1 MAKKFELNVSDLRL
15 ICDPKIFKFKNT
27 SEVKPLDTVIGQE
40 RAVDAIDF
48 GLNMQDPGYNIFV
61 TGLASTGKS
70 TIVRDL
76 VGKHAKNLP
85 TPPDLCLV
93 NNFKDEFRPR
103 AIAVSPGKAI
113 QFRKKMNRAV
123 EGLKTEL
130 PAVFEDEAYL
140 KKLSK
145 IKNKHSEK
153 LNNLYDRLQA
163 FAAKK
168 NLHIE
173 QTETDFQTIP
183 VVNGKPITTE
193 EFNSL
198 PDNVKIQIEENL
210 RSIQA
215 KIEATAVEMDKNNLA
230 LHASIEKLMDQ
241 YALSVVKKRL
251 DPIRKEFKTNQAI
264 VEHLNSAQ
272 EHMVENFNVF
282 IPTDKTEQQTES
294 PAPRNANASFQ
305 QYKVNIMVDNE
316 STKGAP
322 IIFETNPTYY
332 NVFGRIEK
340 RAFMGTV
347 NTDFTMVQAGSL
359 LNANGGFLIMEIDSV
374 IMNPYV
380 WEALKRTLRTKCLQ
394 IEDIPEET
402 GFGTTSL
409 KPEPIPLDVKVILLG
424 SYEIFEVIQ
433 SEDPRFNK
441 IFKVRADFDS
451 EVDRTPRTI
460 QQYARFIARVC
471 REEKLLP
478 FTPKG
483 VALMV
488 EYGEKYVSS
497 KHKLSIRFGPILG
510 ILKEADYWARKRKA
524 RQVTDKHVIKA
535 FNDHRF
541 RHNLYEQKI
550 HESYLDN
557 SIMIDVSGAV
567 IGQVNALAVYQ
578 IGEFSFGRPVRI
590 TAETYMG
597 KQGVVNIEREAELSG
612 STHDKGVLILS
623 GYLGRTFA
631 QQHPLSL
638 SISITFEQSYFGIDG
653 DSASST
659 ELYAILSSLADM
671 PIKQGIAVSGSV
683 NQKGKIQAIGD
694 VNQKVEGFFE
704 VCKEKGL
711 NGQQGVMI
719 PAANTQ
725 NLMLKKEVIDAV
737 KQNKFHIYSV
747 SSVEEGIEI
756 LTGVPAGKPN
766 RKGIY
771 PKGTVYSAVQ
781 NKLKYYQERLQK
793 IKKEFEDEE
802 E

>member
-1 MAKKFELNVSDLRL
+1 
-15 ICDPKIFKFKNT
+15 
-27 SEVKPLDTVIGQE
+27 
-40 RAVDAIDF
+40 
-48 GLNMQDPGYNIFV
+48 
-61 TGLASTGKS
+61 
-70 TIVRDL
+70 
-76 VGKHAKNLP
+76 
-85 TPPDLCLV
+85 
-93 NNFKDEFRPR
+93 
-103 AIAVSPGKAI
+103 
-113 QFRKKMNRAV
+113 
-123 EGLKTEL
+123 
-130 PAVFEDEAYL
+130 
-140 KKLSK
+140 
-145 IKNKHSEK
+145 
-153 LNNLYDRLQA
+153 
-163 FAAKK
+163 
-168 NLHIE
+168 IE

-183 VVNGKPITTE
+183 VVDGKPITPE
-193 EFNSL
+193 AFNSL
-198 PDNVKIQIEENL
+198 PDRVKAQIEENL
-210 RSIQA
+210 RSIQTD
-215 KIEATAVEMDKNNLA
+215 IDATAVEMDKNNVA
-230 LHASIEKLMDQ
+230 LHASIEKLMDE

-251 DPIRKEFKTNQAI
+251 DPIRKEFKANQAI
-264 VEHLNSAQ
+264 VDYLNSAQ

-282 IPTDKTEQQTES
+282 IPSVKPEQQQES
-294 PAPRNANASFQ
+294 PGPRNPQAAFQ
-305 QYKVNIMVDNE
+305 QYKVNVLVNNE

-322 IIFETNPTYY
+322 VIFETNPTYY

-340 RAFMGTV
+340 RAFMGTI

-359 LNANGGFLIMEIDSV
+359 LNANGGFLMMEIDSV

-402 GFGTTSL
+402 GFGSTSV

-424 SYEIFEVIQ
+424 SYDIFEVIQ
-433 SEDPRFNK
+433 NEDPRFNK

-460 QQYARFIARVC
+460 RQYARFIARVC

-488 EYGEKYVSS
+488 EYGEKYVSN

-510 ILKEADYWARKRKA
+510 ILKEADYWARRSNA

-541 RHNLYEQKI
+541 RHNLYEHKM

-557 SIMIDVSGAV
+557 SILIDVSGEV

-578 IGEFSFGRPVRI
+578 IGELSFGRPARI

-597 KQGVVNIEREAELSG
+597 KQGVINIEREAELSG

-671 PIKQGIAVSGSV
+671 PIRQGIAVTGSV

-711 NGQQGVMI
+711 SGRQGVMI
-719 PAANTQ
+719 PAANTK

-737 KQNKFHIYSV
+737 KQNKFHIYRV
-747 SSVEEGIEI
+747 SSIEEGIEI
-756 LTGVPAGKPN
+756 LTGVPAGKPDK
-766 RKGIY
+766 KGIY
-771 PKGTVYSAVQ
+771 PEGTVYGAVQ
-781 NKLKYYQERLQK
+781 KKLKYYQQRAQK
-793 IKKEFEDEE
+793 IKKEFEDKSDFI
-802 E
+802 

>member
-1 MAKKFELNVSDLRL
+1 M
-15 ICDPKIFKFKNT
+15 
-27 SEVKPLDTVIGQE
+27 
-40 RAVDAIDF
+40 DA
-48 GLNMQDPGYNIFV
+48 
-61 TGLASTGKS
+61 
-70 TIVRDL
+70 
-76 VGKHAKNLP
+76 
-85 TPPDLCLV
+85 
-93 NNFKDEFRPR
+93 
-103 AIAVSPGKAI
+103 
-113 QFRKKMNRAV
+113 
-123 EGLKTEL
+123 
-130 PAVFEDEAYL
+130 
-140 KKLSK
+140 
-145 IKNKHSEK
+145 
-153 LNNLYDRLQA
+153 
-163 FAAKK
+163 
-168 NLHIE
+168 
-173 QTETDFQTIP
+173 
-183 VVNGKPITTE
+183 
-193 EFNSL
+193 
-198 PDNVKIQIEENL
+198 
-210 RSIQA
+210 
-215 KIEATAVEMDKNNLA
+215 
-230 LHASIEKLMDQ
+230 

-251 DPIRKEFKTNQAI
+251 DPIRKEFKANQAI
-264 VEHLNSAQ
+264 VDYLNSAQ

-282 IPTDKTEQQTES
+282 IPADKSEQQPDS
-294 PAPRNANASFQ
+294 AAPRNAETAFQ
-305 QYKVNIMVDNE
+305 QYKVNVLVNNE
-316 STKGAP
+316 ATKGAP
-322 IIFETNPTYY
+322 VIFEANPTYY

-359 LNANGGFLIMEIDSV
+359 LNASGGFLIMEIDSV

-380 WEALKRTLRTKCLQ
+380 WEALKRTLRNKYLQ

-402 GFGTTSL
+402 GFGSTSL

-433 SEDPRFNK
+433 NEDTRFNK

-451 EVDRTPRTI
+451 EVDRSPRTI
-460 QQYARFIARVC
+460 QQYAQFIARVC

-488 EYGEKYVSS
+488 EYGEKYVSN

-510 ILKEADYWARKRKA
+510 ILKEADYWARKRSA
-524 RQVTDKHVIKA
+524 RQVTDKDVIKA

-541 RHNLYEQKI
+541 RHNLYEHKM

-557 SIMIDVSGAV
+557 SILIDVCGGV

-578 IGEFSFGRPVRI
+578 VGEFSFGRPARI

-597 KQGVVNIEREAELSG
+597 KQGVINIEREAELSG

-659 ELYAILSSLADM
+659 ELYAILSSLADL
-671 PIKQGIAVSGSV
+671 PIKQGIAVTGSV

-704 VCKEKGL
+704 VCREKGL
-711 NGQQGVMI
+711 DGQQGVMI

-737 KQNKFHIYSV
+737 KQNKFHIYQV

-756 LTGVPAGKPN
+756 LTGMPAGKPDK
-766 RKGIY
+766 KGIY
-771 PKGTVYSAVQ
+771 PAGSVYGAVQ
-781 NKLKYYQERLQK
+781 KKLKYYHRRSQK
-793 IKKEFEDEE
+793 FKKEFEDESDFS
-802 E
+802 